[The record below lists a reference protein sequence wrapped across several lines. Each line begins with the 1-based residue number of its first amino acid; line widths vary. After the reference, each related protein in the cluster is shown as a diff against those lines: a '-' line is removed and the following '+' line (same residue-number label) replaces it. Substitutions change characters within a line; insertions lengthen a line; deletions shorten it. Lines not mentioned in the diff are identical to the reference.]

1 MNFYLPYLS
10 PLFCIMKADQNMQI
24 LTRLLSRL
32 LMLSLLALLLGAC
45 AAPAAVPPEPNTSL
59 PAANLPPA
67 LTPTW
72 ALSRQF
78 SAVHPARL
86 TLTPVFTPTLI
97 PSLTP
102 AATST
107 VQAGDPAL
115 YTCLRGLPSESARVT
130 KIVDGDSIEV
140 RIGESTYQLRYIGID
155 TPEYYEALGDEAS
168 ALNSQLVMYQ
178 AVTLFKDVSE
188 TDRYGRLLRYV
199 LVGEVFVNYELVR
212 AGLASASSYP
222 PDTACDR
229 LFAAAQEDAKAAVL
243 GLWAP
248 LLITTSRSNPIDIQ
262 PTSAGNCDPAY
273 PTVCIAPP
281 PPDLDCVDIPYRRF
295 QVLAPDPH
303 NFDGDHDGIG
313 CEG

>member
-1 MNFYLPYLS
+1 MHT
-10 PLFCIMKADQNMQI
+10 
-24 LTRLLSRL
+24 LTRLLFRL
-32 LMLSLLALLLGAC
+32 LMLSTLALLLGAC
-45 AAPAAVPPEPNTSL
+45 AVPAAAPPAP
-59 PAANLPPA
+59 NLPLPTDSLSPV

-72 ALSRQF
+72 ALNRQF
-78 SAVHPARL
+78 SETHPVRF
-86 TLTPVFTPTLI
+86 TLTPVLTPTLI
-97 PSLTP
+97 PSLPP

-107 VQAGDPAL
+107 AQAGDFGLAA
-115 YTCLRGLPSESARVT
+115 CLRGLPTVSARVT
-130 KIVDGDSIEV
+130 KVVDGDSIEV
-140 RIGESTYQLRYIGID
+140 RIAGSIYQLRYIGID
-155 TPEYYEALGDEAS
+155 TPEYYEPLGDQAS
-168 ALNSQLVMYQ
+168 ALNSDLVMGQ
-178 AVTLFKDVSE
+178 TVTLFKDVSE

-229 LFAAAQEDAKAAVL
+229 LFAAAQQEAQATFL

-248 LLITTSRSNPIDIQ
+248 LLITTSRSNPIEIQ

-281 PPDLDCVDIPYRRF
+281 PPDLDCGDIEYRRF
-295 QVLAPDPH
+295 QVLPPDPH
-303 NFDGDHDGIG
+303 NFDSDQDGIG